1 MSKKS
6 EVQNYIK
13 LRGDKDYV
21 NALLRS
27 DRIIYGEFINSLI
40 YYESNTL
47 LPKTGILA
55 QEDDELI
62 FFGAKSILEK
72 EFFLKFPYENIYL
85 SQNSGFSISFIY
97 QEFDKKKD
105 KCKFSISWEDYITKN
120 IKPDFVYRLSVK
132 IKDRLLKKAAGFIKK
147 NDTSQEAYYYY
158 KRVLNEKIDDISFI
172 IDFISL
178 VKYEAEIES
187 EGFVEIYDNIIEKKI
202 IYLTDIYPK
211 HKDIISKR
219 FRLKKDLNLSK
230 HVPRAAEIDYENFE
244 EKDINFEKLISVKGV
259 QKLIDDKIRENTEKI
274 KEQLLID
281 YHEKIDEFSNKLE
294 LEKQI
299 YREIIRDNIK
309 LGDIVDLKAA
319 DSDKLIDKITNF
331 YYRYKLLNEK
341 LPDNFTIEMKN
352 PDQGKNM
359 LLMLVEGMSEKYIK
373 IVDPY
378 FFPSELELLRGIPD
392 DIDIKIIS
400 YALITD
406 EYKDKLAVFKQ
417 KLQEFRE
424 QRYGS
429 VQVKLIKFSNR
440 NQTPIHDRTLFSQDW
455 GLSFSNSLSQ
465 IGSKHDIVVRRILS
479 KEREITDFD
488 DFWFVGNEAKR
499 GGKILKINVMDI

>member
-6 EVQNYIK
+6 EIQNYIK
-13 LRGDKDYV
+13 IRGEKDYV
-21 NALLRS
+21 NSLVKS

-40 YYESNTL
+40 YFESNTL
-47 LPKTGILA
+47 LPKTGILV
-55 QEDDELI
+55 QEDDELV
-62 FFGAKSILEK
+62 FYGAKSLLEK
-72 EFFLKFPYENIYL
+72 EFYLKFPYENIYL

-132 IKDRLLKKAAGFIKK
+132 IKDRLLKKASSFIKN
-147 NDTSQEAYYYY
+147 NDTSRQAYYYY
-158 KRVLNEKIDDISFI
+158 NRVLNEKIDDITFI

-178 VKYEAEIES
+178 IKYEAESEC
-187 EGFVEIYDNIIEKKI
+187 EGFIEIYDNIIEKKI
-202 IYLTDIYPK
+202 IYLSEIYPK
-211 HKDIISKR
+211 HKDIIAKR
-219 FRLKKDLNLSK
+219 LRLKKDISLTK
-230 HVPRAAEIDYENFE
+230 HIPRQTEIDVDDLD

-259 QKLIDDKIRENTEKI
+259 QKLLDDKIRESVEKI
-274 KEQLLID
+274 KDQLLVD
-281 YHEKIDEFSNKLE
+281 YHEKVEEFSNKLE

-309 LGDIVDLKAA
+309 LGEIEGLKAG
-319 DSDKLIDKITNF
+319 DSDKLIDRITNF

-352 PDQGKNM
+352 PDQGKNT
-359 LLMLVEGMSEKYIK
+359 LLMLIEGMSEKYIK

-378 FFPSELELLRGIPD
+378 FFPSELELLKGIPD

-400 YALITD
+400 YALMLD
-406 EYKDKLAVFKQ
+406 EYRDKLAVFKQ

-424 QRYGS
+424 SRFGS
-429 VQVKLIKFSNR
+429 VQVKLIKFASR
-440 NQTPIHDRTLFSQDW
+440 SQTPIHDRALFSTDW

-479 KEREITDFD
+479 KERETTDFD
-488 DFWFVGNEAKR
+488 DFWFIGNEAKR
-499 GGKILKINVMDI
+499 GGKVLKINVIEL